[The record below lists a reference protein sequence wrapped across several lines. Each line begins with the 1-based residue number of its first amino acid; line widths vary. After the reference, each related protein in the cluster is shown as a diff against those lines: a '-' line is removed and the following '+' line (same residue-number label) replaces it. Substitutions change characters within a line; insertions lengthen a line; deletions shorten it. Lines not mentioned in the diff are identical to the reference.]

1 MDAIKFIKE
10 YSRLCRNQENCNT
23 CPLTK
28 TCYIS
33 KRTME
38 RIIKN
43 PESLTNSVEKWSQSH
58 PQKTMMQDFFEKF
71 PNAPKKE
78 DGTPLDIC
86 PSYCGYTD
94 EPNSL
99 SVCENFNQNCLK
111 CWSRPL
117 EQEKE

>member
-1 MDAIKFIKE
+1 MDIVKFFKNRKRMCDKFVDRCE
-10 YSRLCRNQENCNT
+10 A
-23 CPLTK
+23 CPLFQYECNMNDPQSDIEDVIKIVEQWTK
-28 TCYIS
+28 NNPE
-33 KRTME
+33 RTM
-38 RIIKN
+38 I
-43 PESLTNSVEKWSQSH
+43 
-58 PQKTMMQDFFEKF
+58 QDFFEKF
-71 PNAPKKE
+71 PNAPKEE

-94 EPNSL
+94 ELNSL

>member
-1 MDAIKFIKE
+1 MEAVDFIKE

-23 CPLTK
+23 CLLTK

-71 PNAPKKE
+71 PNAPKTTK
-78 DGTPLDIC
+78 GLPRNIC
-86 PSYCGYTD
+86 PDDCGYIND
-94 EPNSL
+94 PESYI
-99 SVCENFNQNCLK
+99 VCSHFKNDCLK
-111 CWSRPL
+111 CWSRLL
-117 EQEKE
+117 EG